1 MMRQIMSDIY
11 SCFVITVNFFH
22 DCGFHQSTHGSD
34 KILGA
39 LTERKHAE
47 FENASD
53 FDFMPI

>member
-1 MMRQIMSDIY
+1 MSDIY